1 MDDRGVRRVMRKPLV
16 VGNWKMNGSRR
27 SSIELAEN
35 IANSFG
41 TGGGR
46 VECAVCPPDVFLAD
60 VGLVLETG
68 GVGLGAQNVS
78 QYEKGAYTGDVS
90 ASMLAEFGCSYVLV
104 GHSERRAC
112 FGETSSQVAAK
123 FVAAQGKGLIPILCV
138 GETLAERK
146 AERAFEVIAEQLD
159 AVVEAAGL
167 NALVSAVVAYEPV
180 WAIGTGEVASPVQ
193 AQEVLAFIRRRLG
206 AKADTTRLLY
216 GGSVNAENAAQL
228 FEQQDIDGALVGGAA
243 LQAEQF
249 MAICQM
255 AET

>member
-1 MDDRGVRRVMRKPLV
+1 MRRPLV
-16 VGNWKMNGSRR
+16 VGNWKMNGSRH

-35 IANSFG
+35 IANSFS
-41 TGGGR
+41 TGDCQI
-46 VECAVCPPDVFLAD
+46 ESAVCPPDVFLAD
-60 VGLVLETG
+60 VASALGASD
-68 GVGLGAQNVS
+68 VGLGAQNVS

-90 ASMLAEFGCSYVLV
+90 ASMLAELGCRYVLV

-123 FVAAQGKGLIPILCV
+123 FVAAQGKGLTPILCV
-138 GETLAERK
+138 GETLAERQ
-146 AERAFEVIAEQLD
+146 ADRALEVIAGQLD
-159 AVVEAAGL
+159 AVVEVAGL
-167 NALVSAVVAYEPV
+167 DALSSAVVAYEPV
-180 WAIGTGEVASPVQ
+180 WAIGTGEVASPAQ
-193 AQEVLAFIRRRLG
+193 AQEMLAFIRARLG
-206 AKADTTRLLY
+206 EKADTVRLLY

-228 FEQQDIDGALVGGAA
+228 FGQQDIDGALVGGAS